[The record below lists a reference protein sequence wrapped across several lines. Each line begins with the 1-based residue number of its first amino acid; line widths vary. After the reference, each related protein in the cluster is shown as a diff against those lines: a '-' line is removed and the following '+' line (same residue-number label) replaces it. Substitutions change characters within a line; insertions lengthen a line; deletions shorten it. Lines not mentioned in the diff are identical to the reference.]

1 MSVGKDRDTILG
13 VMDLVRQPMFL
24 LEVEGPEA
32 FMFRGLNAK
41 HQIVSGLSNDM
52 LCGKRPHEAL
62 PQRVADTIV
71 RNYEICRA
79 TGKDYTYEELLD
91 LPTGPRWW
99 QTTLSP
105 IFDADQQLHQIVGLG
120 VDITDRKE
128 AVFASSQKL
137 SDMTR
142 LNEDLQVFA
151 STTAQ
156 DMRGPF
162 QTMVALIDMVMDG
175 FVDLGDE
182 KADQLALCSEI
193 AQDAISSMSGILAT
207 AQGLKVATQAVEDVD
222 LGHITSDI
230 AALLDPDQRLKIEL
244 PNAKVKTDRVAVQMV
259 LRNLMENAVRYADK
273 NVCVSVIQNQNQNT
287 AQGAMADG
295 EIEITVSDDGVGL
308 SADKRSDG
316 QTILPMPGD
325 LGADFGINSAQAIV
339 AARGG
344 SFARVQNN
352 FSTGASIRFTL
363 PGCMSGPK
371 YETVPQPRPIPQPTP
386 FQVSGYTQVGS
397 GLPSKI
403 RPT

>member
-1 MSVGKDRDTILG
+1 MSAGEHTDTILG
-13 VMDLVRQPMFL
+13 VLDLVHQPMFL
-24 LEVEGPEA
+24 LEVVAPKT
-32 FMFRGLNAK
+32 FVFRGLNAA
-41 HQIVSGLSNDM
+41 HRTMTGLSNEM
-52 LCGKRPHEAL
+52 VVGKRPHEAF

-71 RNYEICRA
+71 QNYEACRA
-79 TGKDYTYEELLD
+79 SGKDYTYEELLE
-91 LPTGPRWW
+91 LPTGPLWW

-105 IFDADQQLHQIVGLG
+105 VFDDQQQLHQIIGLA

-128 AVFASSQKL
+128 GMFGASQKL

-193 AQDAISSMSGILAT
+193 AHDAIASMSGILAT
-207 AQGLKVATQAVEDVD
+207 AQGLNVATQAVEQVD
-222 LGHITSDI
+222 LGHVTADI
-230 AALLDPDQRLKIEL
+230 AALLDPHQRLNIEL
-244 PNAKVKTDRVAVQMV
+244 PNAKVTTDRVAMQMV

-273 NVCVSVIQNQNQNT
+273 NISVSVTQTPNGTSGN
-287 AQGAMADG
+287 
-295 EIEITVSDDGVGL
+295 EIAITVSDDGVGL
-308 SADKRSDG
+308 SADRRSDG
-316 QTILPMPGD
+316 QTILPMPGE
-325 LGADFGINSAQAIV
+325 LGPDFGINSAQAIV

-344 SFARVQNN
+344 SFARTQNN
-352 FSTGASIRFTL
+352 FSTGAALRFTL
-363 PGCMSGPK
+363 PGSIAVSKCEAGPK
-371 YETVPQPRPIPQPTP
+371 QQIGKRTGLPM
-386 FQVSGYTQVGS
+386 SGYTQVGT
-397 GLPSKI
+397 GLPRAI